1 MEVLYETPVIHPHP
15 DFVRDTIL
23 KDKSDEGV
31 RVVSII
37 NSDTNINE
45 IWYTTVGSQGEYGV
59 APGSWVEVRL
69 DKTSGSS
76 YKLIDI
82 YGQNI
87 FWADEGGK
95 MLWVTNLKKETNDGI
110 GFVEGASTTISFT
123 KSNGEEWLFEYNN
136 VTKVGLVR
144 IKN

>member
-1 MEVLYETPVIHPHP
+1 
-15 DFVRDTIL
+15 
-23 KDKSDEGV
+23 
-31 RVVSII
+31 
-37 NSDTNINE
+37 
-45 IWYTTVGSQGEYGV
+45 
-59 APGSWVEVRL
+59 
-69 DKTSGSS
+69 
-76 YKLIDI
+76 
-82 YGQNI
+82 
-87 FWADEGGK
+87 